1 MTTAP
6 DPTSDATSDA
16 IGGIEPAVL
25 WDLRATLGEGA
36 LWDPVDARVWF
47 LDIKNHR
54 VHRCAAD
61 GSERRTWTAP
71 GQVSFIVDAGGG
83 TMVCGVGRAL
93 MRFDPR
99 DGSFTTLTEVEP
111 DRPGN
116 RLNDAFVDARGRLWF
131 GTMDDGEKN
140 ASGALYRY
148 MDGQVTRMD
157 DGYVVT
163 NGPSV
168 SPDGR
173 TLYHNHTDANRVL
186 AFDLDDAGALSNRR
200 VFAAIEDGGSPDGMA
215 VDAAG
220 CLWVCTFGGHR
231 ILRFDPSGRRIG
243 EVRFPVANVT
253 RLAFGGPDLRT
264 VFATTARKGLSE
276 DELAQQPLAGD
287 LFTFRVETPGL
298 AQPPMRLA

>member
-1 MTTAP
+1 MTARP
-6 DPTSDATSDA
+6 DPMFSPGASPID
-16 IGGIEPAVL
+16 GIEPAVL
-25 WDLRATLGEGA
+25 WDARATLGEGA

-47 LDIKNHR
+47 LDIKNHL

-61 GSERRTWTAP
+61 GADRRTWTAP

-83 TMVCGVGRAL
+83 TMVCGVGQAL

-99 DGSFTTLTEVEP
+99 DGSFTTLVAVEP

-116 RLNDAFVDARGRLWF
+116 RLNDAFVDAHGRLWF
-131 GTMDDGEKN
+131 GTMDDAETN
-140 ASGALYRY
+140 PTGALYRY
-148 MDGQVTRMD
+148 MDGGVTRMD

-173 TLYHNHTDANRVL
+173 TLYHNHTDQKQVL
-186 AFDLDDAGALSNRR
+186 AFDLDDAGMLSNRR
-200 VFAAIEDGGSPDGMA
+200 VFATVDDGGFPDGMA

-220 CLWVCTFGGHR
+220 CLWVCTYGGHR

-243 EVRFPVANVT
+243 AVRFPVANVT

-276 DELAQQPLAGD
+276 DELAQQPLAGS

-298 AQPPMRLA
+298 VQPPMRVG